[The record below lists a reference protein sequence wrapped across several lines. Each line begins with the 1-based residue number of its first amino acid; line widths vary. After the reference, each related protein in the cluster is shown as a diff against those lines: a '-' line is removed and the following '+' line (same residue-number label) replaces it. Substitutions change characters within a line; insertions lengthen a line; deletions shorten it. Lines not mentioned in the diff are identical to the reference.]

1 MIAFLKA
8 NSSYTIKPDLAQ
20 NRAKVRIVAGSREQ
34 KGILESA
41 RRLRKVIPRSE
52 LEILPGLYH
61 GDLSINQPQ
70 RYAGMLK
77 SWMEEENEDI

>member
-1 MIAFLKA
+1 MTAFLKA
-8 NSSYTIKPDLAQ
+8 NSSYTIKPALAQ
-20 NRAKVRIVAGSREQ
+20 SRAKVRIVAGAREQ

-41 RRLRKVIPRSE
+41 KRLREVISHSE
-52 LEILPGLYH
+52 LEILPKLNH
-61 GDLSINQPQ
+61 GDLSINRPQ